1 MFLTLLLQLAGGSG
15 LIQPLFLAAM
25 GLILYFFMI
34 RPQQKRTA
42 DAKAFRQALAKGS
55 RVVTIGGLHG
65 LVVDLTDDTVVVE
78 VDRGT
83 KLRFDRS
90 AIAREISNKAT
101 TTSGADT
108 LPG

>member
-1 MFLTLLLQLAGGSG
+1 MLLSLLLQAAGGFE
-15 LIQPLFLAAM
+15 LAQPLLFAAIA
-25 GLILYFFMI
+25 GVFYFFMI

-42 DAKAFRQALAKGS
+42 DAKAFRQSLAKGS

-65 LVVDLTDDTVVVE
+65 LVVDLTEDTVVVE

-90 AIAREISNKAT
+90 AIAREVGSKTAT
-101 TTSGADT
+101 GAEG
-108 LPG
+108 LAAS

>member
-1 MFLTLLLQLAGGSG
+1 MLSILLLQATGGTDYTQ
-15 LIQPLFLAAM
+15 LILPIGM
-25 GLILYFFMI
+25 GLVVYFFFI

-42 DAKAFRQALAKGS
+42 DAKAFRQSLAKGT

-65 LVVDLTDDTVVVE
+65 LVVDLTEDTVVVE

-90 AIAREISNKAT
+90 AIAREVGAKAST
-101 TTSGADT
+101 GTDT
-108 LPG
+108 VASA